1 MPPLPVVQGRG
12 ELTSDGAL
20 SGPAVDELDRRNI
33 IVAVE
38 YVGQRIVVDAVT
50 PHHRDG
56 RSAAAPHR
64 GARPP
69 TGCSR
74 TPIGVPVWHSDTR
87 TGAGSRHGQHLPGGD
102 ADAQRESSR

>member
-1 MPPLPVVQGRG
+1 MTPLPVVQGRG

-20 SGPAVDELDRRNI
+20 AGPAVDELDRRD

-56 RSAAAPHR
+56 VVRQRHTVAP
-64 GARPP
+64 GRPP
-69 TGCSR
+69 A
-74 TPIGVPVWHSDTR
+74 HQDSDR
-87 TGAGSRHGQHLPGGD
+87 RAGL
-102 ADAQRESSR
+102 AQRHEDGFGAPA